1 MSPLVL
7 LAGLAA
13 ETAEDAPS
21 GEGIAIAIAIGLLLL
36 AAGLFFLEV
45 LLPSF
50 GVISV
55 MGMVSAAGAVLIA
68 FGVGSTIGFTFLGGT
83 IVLVPIV
90 VVLAMKVLRRTPLV
104 LAPEADAG
112 RAAEGSPELPVG
124 TRGVALTSLRP
135 SGTVLFGGKKVSVVT
150 AGDLVDKDTTVEVV
164 RVEGTRTVDRTVWDI
179 SARGG

>member
-7 LAGLAA
+7 RAEAAA
-13 ETAEDAPS
+13 ETAEDAPG
-21 GEGIAIAIAIGLLLL
+21 GEGTAIAIAIGLLLL

-50 GVISV
+50 GVITV
-55 MGMVSAAGAVLIA
+55 LGMVSAAGAVVIA
-68 FGVGSTIGFTFLGGT
+68 FGVGSTIGFAFLGGT

-104 LAPEADAG
+104 LAPEAAAE
-112 RAAEGSPELPVG
+112 RAAEGAPGLSVG

-135 SGTVLFGGKKVSVVT
+135 SGMAAFDGKKTSVVT

-164 RVEGTRTVDRTVWDI
+164 RVEGTRTVVRPV
-179 SARGG
+179 

>member
-7 LAGLAA
+7 LAEVAA
-13 ETAEDAPS
+13 ETAEDAPG
-21 GEGIAIAIAIGLLLL
+21 GEGTAIAIAIGLLLL

-50 GVISV
+50 MVLSIL
-55 MGMVSAAGAVLIA
+55 GMVSAAGAVVIA
-68 FGVGSTIGFTFLGGT
+68 FGVGSTTGFAFLAGT

-104 LAPEADAG
+104 LAPEAAAPG
-112 RAAEGSPELPVG
+112 SAEGSPDLPVG

-135 SGTVLFGGKKVSVVT
+135 AGTVLFGGKKVSVVT
-150 AGDLVDKDTTVEVV
+150 AGDLVGKDTMVEVV
-164 RVEGTRTVDRTVWDI
+164 QVEGTRTVVRPV
-179 SARGG
+179 